1 MVVSENMITC
11 TEYETNEGLG
21 GGGGGGEWFI
31 FSLTT
36 ICFIQLFD
44 HILVSP

>member
-21 GGGGGGEWFI
+21 GGGGGGNG
-31 FSLTT
+31 SYS
-36 ICFIQLFD
+36 
-44 HILVSP
+44 H